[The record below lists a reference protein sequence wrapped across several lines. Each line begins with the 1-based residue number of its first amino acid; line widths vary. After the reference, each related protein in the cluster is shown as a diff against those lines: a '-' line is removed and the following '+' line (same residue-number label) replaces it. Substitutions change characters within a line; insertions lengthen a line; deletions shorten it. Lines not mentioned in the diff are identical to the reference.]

1 MGTTAK
7 LAGRAMQTTHAWSWA
22 TMKKKKKST
31 KGERK
36 KERQRSP
43 SFTRKAQKCHKRL
56 MYKTKGVE
64 PNPKVEMNKSAS
76 NALKDLTQYNP

>member
-1 MGTTAK
+1 
-7 LAGRAMQTTHAWSWA
+7 
-22 TMKKKKKST
+22 MKKKKKST

-64 PNPKVEMNKSAS
+64 PNPRVEGNKITSKMLLRFLL
-76 NALKDLTQYNP
+76 NITLKHSLSL